1 MKAAD
6 LFRDLPIRQK
16 LRRIVLIIAGISV
29 LGACAAFMTYQWFAS
44 RNAMARQLEI
54 VAEIVGDQ
62 SSAALE
68 FGQAPQ
74 ADAILRSLK
83 AERQVVGAVLYGA
96 DGKVFAR
103 YLREGAEADALP
115 ARASGDLRVFDAG
128 GLLVT
133 VPVRSGSERIGT
145 FSVRSDLSMASKR
158 LMLDL
163 VTVALVLLAA
173 MVAVLYLSTR
183 LGGLITQPVTRL
195 AEVVRAVTKER
206 KYSIRVEKGGQDEM
220 GDLFAGF
227 NDMLSQIE
235 ARDAALALARDE
247 LELRVQ
253 KRTRELG
260 EANKELE
267 GFSYSVS
274 HDLRAPL
281 RAISGFSQMLLED
294 CAPRLDAE
302 GQRYLKVI
310 QENTRR
316 MGQLIDDLLAF
327 SGLGRKNVEPV
338 RIDMESMAKE
348 VFEELKAANPGRTF
362 DFRLSALPPAQGDRP
377 MMKQVFVN
385 LLSNAVK
392 YSRGKEPAVIEVGS
406 RTEAEEV
413 VYFVRDNGVGFS
425 MNYVEKLFGVFQ
437 RLHSPK
443 EFEGTGVGLALVQRI
458 IQRHGG
464 RIWAD
469 AKLNEGAIF
478 SFALPKKS
486 APVALAS

>member
-1 MKAAD
+1 MTIES

-16 LRRIVLIIAGISV
+16 LRRLVLIIAGVSV
-29 LGACAAFMTYQWFAS
+29 LGACAVFMTYQWISS

-74 ADAILRSLK
+74 ADAILHSLK
-83 AERQVVGAVLYGA
+83 AERQVVGAALYGA
-96 DGKVFAR
+96 DGKLFAR
-103 YLREGAEADALP
+103 YLREGAEPDALP
-115 ARASGDLRVFDAG
+115 VRASAEPRIFDGG
-128 GLLVT
+128 GLLVS
-133 VPVRSGSERIGT
+133 VPVRSGNERIGT
-145 FSVRSDLSMASKR
+145 FCVRSDLSMASRR
-158 LMLDL
+158 LMIDL
-163 VTVALVLLAA
+163 GTVALVLFGA
-173 MVAVLYLSTR
+173 MMAVLYLSGR

-195 AEVVRAVTKER
+195 ADVVRAVTKER
-206 KYSIRVEKGGQDEM
+206 RYSMRVQEGGQDEL
-220 GDLFAGF
+220 GELIAGF
-227 NDMLSQIE
+227 NDMLSQVE
-235 ARDAALALARDE
+235 SRDAALALARDE

-253 KRTRELG
+253 LRTQELG

-294 CAPRLDAE
+294 CAPKLDAE

-310 QENTRR
+310 QENTRK

-348 VFEELKAANPGRTF
+348 VFEELKAEHPDRRF
-362 DFRLSALPPAQGDRP
+362 DFRIAALPSAQGDRA

-392 YSRGKEPAVIEVGS
+392 YSRGKDPAVIEVGS
-406 RTEAEEV
+406 RIEDEIV

-425 MNYVEKLFGVFQ
+425 MNYVQKLFGVFQ

-458 IQRHGG
+458 VHRHGG

-469 AKLNEGAIF
+469 AKVNEGATF

-486 APVALAS
+486 VPVSVAT